1 MDMGLCYDKNMNTFR
16 PKDPSIFVKAY
27 KHFVE
32 INLVCLRPGNLIPM
46 LQTSV
51 YFLNVVE

>member
-16 PKDPSIFVKAY
+16 PIDPSIFVNAY